1 MTRLRYACVLILL
14 GTVLFGTAV
23 GLVYIDARMHR
34 LELVPGPE
42 DPPLSGPAPTGLIVA
57 LCIGPIGAGASLV
70 GMLLGAIELIRTWK
84 QDRPSS

>member
-1 MTRLRYACVLILL
+1 MTRLRYACVSILL
-14 GTVLFGTAV
+14 GVVLFGVAV

-34 LELVPGPE
+34 LELVPGPN
-42 DPPLSGPAPTGLIVA
+42 DPPSSLPTPASLIVA